1 MQSGFRHMVW
11 ALVATGGLA
20 QGAAQAA
27 SFDGQYLKGNMVNTR
42 SGVFNNVQLQETP
55 FTWDCTATAC
65 TVRDLPT
72 IAVVFGSTSGQ
83 AVAVESL
90 SQFFYGSTTF
100 KLNVDVIDP
109 LGHHWG
115 VASADLGKWSIG
127 VNIASQSPPAGD
139 VQFATAYGQFG
150 VTTSIYSVLPTWSQ
164 NAPATQVLYGPDVDY
179 WFEGEEVYSESTVL
193 GLKQAG
199 QVNWGPGEQGIALT
213 PTQPAVYDEWSWDY
227 WAFQTS
233 VTSAYYALPST
244 TNPRCASLACMG
256 FKPGT
261 VNVSSFV
268 LNIGV
273 TAVQSPVPEPDAM
286 LMALMGAGLALA
298 MSRRQ
303 PR

>member
-27 SFDGQYLKGNMVNTR
+27 SFDGQYLKGLFVELG
-42 SGVFNNVQLQETP
+42 SGAFGNIQLQETP

-72 IAVVFGSTSGQ
+72 IAVVFGSASGQ

-90 SQFFYGSTTF
+90 TEVFSGYTIP

-115 VASADLGKWSIG
+115 VASADAGKWSIG
-127 VNIASQSPPAGD
+127 VNIASQTPPAGD
-139 VQFATAYGQFG
+139 PQFATAYGQFG
-150 VTTSIYSVLPTWSQ
+150 VAAPFYGVQPSWTQGAPTLQ
-164 NAPATQVLYGPDVDY
+164 FIDDTDVSS
-179 WFEGEEVYSESTVL
+179 FAMGEPGYSESTVL
-193 GLKQAG
+193 GLKQVG
-199 QVNWGPGEQGIALT
+199 QVNWGPGEQGFSFVS
-213 PTQPAVYDEWSWDY
+213 PGAVASEQGPWD
-227 WAFQTS
+227 WLFQTS
-233 VTSAYYALPST
+233 VTSANYALPST
-244 TNPRCASLACMG
+244 TNPRCASLSCMG

-273 TAVQSPVPEPDAM
+273 TAVPSPVPEAGSM

-298 MSRRQ
+298 MYRRQ